1 MIYLSTVSRRGT
13 SHPDWNE
20 DNFYIKEMANLIVGG
35 VFDGCSSGK
44 DSFFASKL
52 FANILKKTVHELD
65 FKLEIKTF
73 PTLIH
78 QFCKNLN
85 KAVKP
90 IGLSTDES
98 LSTAVLFIYELDN
111 NELLVKFF
119 GDGCAYSNSEN
130 FLFFNNDEENKP
142 DYLAYQLT
150 DILKSKTAFTNYYK
164 QKPSFRTITKDFS
177 IASDGIFTFKK
188 TIESEPNFDYT
199 NYLVKDDFLYQNPAS
214 LKRKLNIIKKKG
226 YEHYDDLT
234 IVRIIIE

>member
-1 MIYLSTVSRRGT
+1 MIYLSTVSKRGT

-20 DNFYIKEMANLIVGG
+20 DNFFIKKMDKLIVGA
-35 VFDGCSSGK
+35 VFDGCSSGQ

-52 FANILKKTVHELD
+52 FANILNKTVQELN

-73 PTLIH
+73 STLIH

-85 KAVKP
+85 KAIKA
-90 IGLSTDES
+90 IGLTTDES
-98 LSTAVLFIYELDN
+98 LSTAILFIYELDSN
-111 NELLVKFF
+111 DLLVKFF
-119 GDGCAYSNSEN
+119 GDGCAYANNEDL
-130 FLFFNNDEENKP
+130 LFFNNDEENKP

-150 DILKSKTAFTNYYK
+150 DILKSKTAFLNYYK

-188 TIESEPNFDYT
+188 TIGSEPNFDYT
-199 NYLVKDDFLYQNPAS
+199 NYLVKDDFLYQNSAF

-234 IVRIIIE
+234 IVRTIIE

>member
-20 DNFYIKEMANLIVGG
+20 DNFFIKEMAHVIVGG

-52 FANILKKTVHELD
+52 FANIVKKTVDEFD
-65 FKLEIKTF
+65 TIIEINTF

-85 KAVKP
+85 KAIKSV
-90 IGLSTDES
+90 GLTTDET
-98 LSTAVLFIYELDN
+98 LSTALFFIYDIKS

-119 GDGCAYSNSEN
+119 GDGCAYANNNEL
-130 FLFFNNDEENKP
+130 LFFNNDEENKP
-142 DYLAYQLT
+142 DYLGYQLNE
-150 DILKSKTAFTNYYK
+150 ILKSSHAFINYYNNK
-164 QKPSFRTITKDFS
+164 KSFRAITKDFS
-177 IASDGIFTFKK
+177 IASDGLFTFKK

-199 NYLVKDDFLYQNPAS
+199 NYLVKDDFLYKNPAS
-214 LKRKLNIIKKKG
+214 LKRKLNIIKNKG
-226 YEHYDDLT
+226 FEHYDDVT
-234 IVRIIIE
+234 IIRVLIE

>member
-1 MIYLSTVSRRGT
+1 MIYTSTVSRRGT

-20 DNFYIKEMANLIVGG
+20 DNFFINEMDKVIVGA

-52 FANILKKTVHELD
+52 FANILNKTVEEVD
-65 FKLEIKTF
+65 FRLEIETF
-73 PTLIH
+73 PTLVH
-78 QFCKNLN
+78 RFCKNLN
-85 KAVKP
+85 KAIKA
-90 IGLSTDES
+90 IGLTIDES
-98 LSTAVLFIYELDN
+98 LSTAVLFICELES

-119 GDGCAYSNSEN
+119 GDGCAYSNQED
-130 FLFFNNDEENKP
+130 LHFFNNDEENKP

-150 DILKSKTAFTNYYK
+150 DILKSKTAFANYYK

-177 IASDGIFTFKK
+177 ITSDGIFTFK
-188 TIESEPNFDYT
+188 ESIGSEAKFDYT